1 MIFTRNAKGDVR
13 ESFRRETAGRV
24 EPRARIAPCRDGC
37 RARHGDRRFP
47 SRRRAEQVVR
57 AGLDPPPQ
65 HVVQEHHS
73 AIVLRVHRPPLH
85 EFLER
90 RRRAVDLDGLAGFRA
105 AHRAMLVHVD
115 DERVDRVSVQD
126 EMREGVALGL
136 GELGGRHGYLEG
148 LVADVA
154 R

>member
-1 MIFTRNAKGDVR
+1 
-13 ESFRRETAGRV
+13 
-24 EPRARIAPCRDGC
+24 
-37 RARHGDRRFP
+37 
-47 SRRRAEQVVR
+47 
-57 AGLDPPPQ
+57 
-65 HVVQEHHS
+65 
-73 AIVLRVHRPPLH
+73 
-85 EFLER
+85 
-90 RRRAVDLDGLAGFRA
+90 
-105 AHRAMLVHVD
+105 MLVHVD